1 MSGRTTHMPYM
12 AAIRLSAGR
21 NSEGALCHGIFHKQE
36 YGSIN
41 PTQLDT
47 KGTVFAF
54 REVHCRTHEM
64 KSKQ

>member
-41 PTQLDT
+41 PTQLDR
-47 KGTVFAF
+47 KGQFLHLGRYIV
-54 REVHCRTHEM
+54 VPM
-64 KSKQ
+64 K